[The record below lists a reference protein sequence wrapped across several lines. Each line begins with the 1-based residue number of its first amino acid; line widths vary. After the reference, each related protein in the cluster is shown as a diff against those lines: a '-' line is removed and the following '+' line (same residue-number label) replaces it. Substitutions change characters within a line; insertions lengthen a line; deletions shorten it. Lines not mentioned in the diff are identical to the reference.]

1 MLFATVVITVL
12 VMAIHQ
18 AYTGCF
24 PDAGQTFPVGTADRT
39 GGGD

>member
-24 PDAGQTFPVGTADRT
+24 PNASQTFPVEAADRT
-39 GGGD
+39 GSGD